1 MDPLRLTVFKNKLV
15 SIAEEMGTVL
25 QKTAFSSNIKERK
38 DLSCALFNPEG
49 ELVAQAEH
57 IPVHLG
63 SMSTAVKSVL
73 DCVDLKEG
81 DVVILNDP
89 FRGGTHLPDITLVAP
104 FFGQGEMLFLI
115 ACRAHHADVGGVS
128 AGSMPLS
135 RDIFQEGIVI
145 PPVKIAERGSLKEE
159 VLELIVS
166 NVRTPK
172 ERRGDL
178 KAQLIAIETGKI
190 RLKELLDNLG
200 KDEVLRGCSDLLG
213 YTERFMRSRIR
224 EIPDGVYTF
233 EDSLEDDGAGKENIG
248 IRVRVEIK
256 GDEAAVDFSE
266 TDPQTQGCLNCV
278 RSVTLAAVYYC
289 FRSLL
294 PEEVPTNDGCFRP
307 ISVITKE
314 GTVVDAFFPSAVA
327 GGNVETSQRIVDVVL
342 GALSKALPDMI
353 PSASQGTMNNVAMGG
368 TYGEG
373 NDWSYYETI
382 GGGMGAWPGGNGES
396 AVHCHMTNTMNT
408 PVEALEHSFPLMVTA
423 YSVRRGSGG
432 KGKWRGGDGIVRE
445 IKFMKDSHVTVISE
459 RRRIAPYGL
468 SGGQPGMMGKN
479 IHITGEKSTLLPSK
493 FSMTFREG
501 EKLRIETPGGGGYG

>member
-1 MDPLRLTVFKNKLV
+1 MDPLKLTVFKNKLV

-38 DLSCALFNPEG
+38 DLSCALFNQKG
-49 ELVAQAEH
+49 DLIAQAEH

-73 DCVDLKEG
+73 DSVELKEG

-104 FFGQGEMLFLI
+104 FFINGEMPFLI
-115 ACRAHHADVGGVS
+115 ACRAHHADVGGIS

-135 RDIFQEGIVI
+135 REIFQEGVVI
-145 PPVKIAERGSLKEE
+145 PPVKLVEGGSLKED

-166 NVRTPK
+166 NVRTPQ
-172 ERRGDL
+172 ERKGDL
-178 KAQLIAIETGKI
+178 KAQLIAIETGKM
-190 RLKELLDNLG
+190 RLMEIIEDLG
-200 KDEVLRGCSDLLG
+200 MEEVIRGCRDLLG

-224 EIPDGVYTF
+224 EIPDGTYTF
-233 EDSLEDDGAGKENIG
+233 EDRLEDDGAGNEDIA
-248 IRVRVEIK
+248 IRVKIEVR
-256 GDEAAVDFSE
+256 GDEAVVDFSE
-266 TDPQTQGCLNCV
+266 TDSQTPGCLNCV

-294 PEEVPTNDGCFRP
+294 SEDVPTNDGCFRP
-307 ISVITKE
+307 ISVITKK
-314 GTVVDAFFPSAVA
+314 GTLVDAVFPSAVA

-342 GALSKALPDMI
+342 GALSRALPDMI

-368 TYGEG
+368 TDGEG
-373 NDWSYYETI
+373 NSWSYYETI
-382 GGGMGAWPGGNGES
+382 GGGMGAWSGGNGES

-432 KGKWRGGDGIVRE
+432 EGRWRGGDGIVRE
-445 IKFMKDSHVTVISE
+445 IKFLKDTHVTVISE
-459 RRRIAPYGL
+459 RRRIPPYGL
-468 SGGQPGMMGKN
+468 FGGKPGMTGRNVRVIGKKF
-479 IHITGEKSTLLPSK
+479 TPLPAK
-493 FSMTFREG
+493 FSMVFREG
-501 EKLRIETPGGGGYG
+501 ERLRIETPGGGGYA